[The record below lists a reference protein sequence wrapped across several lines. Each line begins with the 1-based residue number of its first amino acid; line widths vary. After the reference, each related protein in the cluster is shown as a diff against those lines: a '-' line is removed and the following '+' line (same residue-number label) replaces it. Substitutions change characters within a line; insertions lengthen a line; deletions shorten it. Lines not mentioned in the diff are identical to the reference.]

1 MALKCTKTSG
11 PPSREMKPKPFASLN
26 HFTVPLMRAM
36 NRTSYRA
43 MEPDR
48 ACEGMGRC
56 RPPLVPRDPC
66 DAPSRRVAA
75 LGAGRTRLI
84 GQVLC
89 TRGVAV
95 AHDVPKRENGADF
108 GPVSRWVA
116 LCVGL

>member
-48 ACEGMGRC
+48 ACEGIGRFG
-56 RPPLVPRDPC
+56 RRSSHVIPVMPRR
-66 DAPSRRVAA
+66 AMLRLS
-75 LGAGRTRLI
+75 GR
-84 GQVLC
+84 
-89 TRGVAV
+89 
-95 AHDVPKRENGADF
+95 DVPLERASFVHTEVCGRARHVQNAK
-108 GPVSRWVA
+108 
-116 LCVGL
+116 